1 MTTWFDIK
9 LATLKKI
16 DPAITSLTPTRN
28 TKDYLNAMV
37 PVANRGL
44 QDLATAG
51 KFIEKHYDIMIPE
64 ITNLLDQD
72 TGTVQ
77 HINDDITIQS
87 GPAKAYYFEMSGK
100 GTVKI
105 YAGTTLIQTVT
116 NNDKAGW
123 ITFKGKLDNENNS
136 DVKIVFSGAY
146 PYQFRNVALYN
157 INFETNSDVWEYT
170 TKRRFNLRE
179 LTDDFYRLVTF
190 DVVYESGG
198 VEYTKFK
205 DYQWEGDGTLI
216 LNGKQAG
223 NYKVHYFSYP
233 QQITEDTPDTTVL
246 ELDPEVAALL
256 PVYMAS
262 ELYEDDDTST
272 AYYFRQ
278 QYEEAKKGLVT
289 YTAPQ
294 GVAEFEDVWGWL

>member
-1 MTTWFDIK
+1 MTTWYDIK

-51 KFIEKHYDIMIPE
+51 KFIEKSYDIMIPE
-64 ITNLLDQD
+64 ITNALDQD

-77 HINDDITIQS
+77 HINDDITILS
-87 GPAKAYYFEMSGK
+87 APAKSYYFEMSGK
-100 GTVKI
+100 GTAKI
-105 YAGTTLIQTVT
+105 YTDDILLKTIENT
-116 NNDKAGW
+116 DKAGW
-123 ITFKGKLDNENNS
+123 KTFKGKLINENKN
-136 DVKIVFSGAY
+136 DVRIVFTGLY
-146 PYQFRNVALYN
+146 PYQFRNVAFFDV
-157 INFETNSDVWEYT
+157 NFETDDDVWEYS

-190 DVVYESGG
+190 DVVCESNGTT
-198 VEYTKFK
+198 YTKFK
-205 DYQWEGDGTLI
+205 DYQWEGNGTLI
-216 LNGKQAG
+216 LNGLQAG
-223 NYKVHYFSYP
+223 IYKVHYYSYP
-233 QQITEDTPDTTVL
+233 QQITEDTPNDFVL

-278 QYEEAKKGLVT
+278 QYEEAKQRLVT

-294 GVAEFEDVWGWL
+294 GVAEFEDVWGWM